1 MNIDIVS
8 RVRAAESGDLPANL
22 LIDKFNTVKC
32 GRLPFTF
39 SHLHTAEAG
48 VCEIFSKSVE
58 PLLDLCITGFNT
70 SLLVVGES
78 DAGREKLLMGDDNVR
93 NGLLPILFAG
103 LFAKIGDDD
112 TYGSGRRPG
121 DGTLLNRVQMQM
133 VEIRGED
140 IIDLFRSPENTQ
152 PLHITET
159 ADSGVKIDVGRLCI

>member
-1 MNIDIVS
+1 LRFKRYCVC
-8 RVRAAESGDLPANL
+8 R
-22 LIDKFNTVKC
+22 
-32 GRLPFTF
+32 F

-103 LFAKIGDDD
+103 LFAKIGDGKQRKAKHQQSPSLSN
-112 TYGSGRRPG
+112 TYSVSR
-121 DGTLLNRVQMQM
+121 TN
-133 VEIRGED
+133 
-140 IIDLFRSPENTQ
+140 
-152 PLHITET
+152 
-159 ADSGVKIDVGRLCI
+159 